1 MKDKLRDI
9 LAEATEL
16 EPDEITDESSPDNTP
31 EWDSFAHMNMVAE
44 VEKAYNIKLTME
56 EVIEMQSLPKM
67 VEVISR
73 KVRVAFR

>member
-1 MKDKLRDI
+1 MKEKLRTI

-16 EPDEITDESSPDNTP
+16 EPEEITDESSPEDTP

-44 VEKAYNIKLTME
+44 VEKAYSIKLTME
-56 EVIEMQSLPKM
+56 EVIEMQSLSKM

-73 KVRVAFR
+73 KL